1 MDRIL
6 QRELAVKL
14 LYAMEIQND
23 FNENVNVSTREIM
36 DLDTKDTPF
45 TNQLVQRY
53 LEHKEKVSDIV
64 DSNSKNYPLKKLPT
78 IDRIIINIALTEIY
92 ILNEPHQ
99 VAINEA
105 VEISKKYSDESNYRF
120 INSFLG
126 TIVRRDNA

>member
-6 QRELAVKL
+6 QRELAVKV
-14 LYAMEIQND
+14 LYAMEIQDD
-23 FNENVNVSTREIM
+23 FNENVNINTREIM
-36 DLDTKDTPF
+36 NLEGDNTPF
-45 TNQLVQRY
+45 TNQLVSGY
-53 LEHKEKVSDIV
+53 LENKEKIIDMI
-64 DSNSKNYPLKKLPT
+64 DSNSENYPLKKLPT
-78 IDRIIINIALTEIY
+78 IDRIIIRVALTEIY
-92 ILNEPHQ
+92 ILEEPHQ